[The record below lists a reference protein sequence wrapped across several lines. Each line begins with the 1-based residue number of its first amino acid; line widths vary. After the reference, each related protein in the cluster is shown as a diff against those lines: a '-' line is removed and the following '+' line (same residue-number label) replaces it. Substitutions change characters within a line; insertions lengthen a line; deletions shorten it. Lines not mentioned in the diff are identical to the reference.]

1 MCLRCPFYGFR
12 WPDHS
17 TTLRYVGG
25 NECGLDIDRHSP
37 CGMEAEGRNVNYFA
51 CPVVR
56 AKWSFL
62 QVGKRLINLDSGYSR
77 SESLAEWEQK
87 SKEKIGA

>member
-1 MCLRCPFYGFR
+1 
-12 WPDHS
+12 
-17 TTLRYVGG
+17 
-25 NECGLDIDRHSP
+25 
-37 CGMEAEGRNVNYFA
+37 MEAEGRNVNYFA